1 MFCAILVHRHRFLVL
16 VDDWRERPK
25 DCRMTSS
32 GPLQV
37 DAVIFGGGGAGLWLL
52 DELIAGGYSVLLV
65 EVDELGKG
73 QTIAS
78 QGIIHGGLKYTLS
91 GLLTPSATAVS
102 EMPGRWRASLAGERT
117 PNLTK
122 TRLRSEFCYLW
133 QTSSLMSK
141 LGMVGARAG
150 LRVTPKKLEMHER
163 PEILRDCPGV
173 VARLDEQVID
183 TASFVTDL
191 ATQHREHILK
201 VDPDYGYDF
210 QLSGSGEVEV
220 VKLVNSDTQ
229 EELEIHPK
237 YVIFTAG
244 SGNAQLRKLAGL
256 QSELMQ
262 LRPLHMV
269 MLCGDMPQLNGHCVD
284 GASTRVT
291 ITSAED
297 SNGNTIWQIGGQL
310 AEDGVALDEQALIKQ
325 AKEELLTVL
334 PNLDLTICKWA
345 SYKSERAEATA
356 AGKRPEDVCIIKDG
370 NVITAWPT
378 KLALAPRLSEQ
389 IAAMLDEPD
398 KEDFEYLL
406 QVKDW
411 PKPVTA
417 LPPWE
422 TAAQWFTEV

>member
-1 MFCAILVHRHRFLVL
+1 MS
-16 VDDWRERPK
+16 
-25 DCRMTSS
+25 SS

-52 DELIAGGYSVLLV
+52 DELIAGGYSALLV
-65 EVDELGKG
+65 ETAELGKG

-91 GLLTPSATAVS
+91 GFLTPSATAIS

-150 LRVTPKKLEMHER
+150 LRVTPKKLEMRER

-173 VARLDEQVID
+173 VARLDEQVIN
-183 TASFVTDL
+183 TTSFITDL
-191 ATQHREHILK
+191 ATQHRSHILK
-201 VDPDYGYDF
+201 VGQADGYEF

-229 EELEIHPK
+229 EELSIQPK

-244 SGNAQLRKLAGL
+244 SGNAELRKLTGL

-284 GASTRVT
+284 GTATRVT

-297 SNGNTIWQIGGQL
+297 SNSNTIWQIGGQL
-310 AEDGVALDEQALIKQ
+310 AEDGVALDEQALIKH
-325 AKEELLTVL
+325 AKVELLSVL
-334 PNLDLTICKWA
+334 PNLDLANTKWA
-345 SYKSERAEATA
+345 SYRCQRAEATA
-356 AGKRPEDVCIIKDG
+356 AGKRPEDVCIVKEG

-378 KLALAPRLSEQ
+378 KLALAPRMAEQ
-389 IAAMLDEPD
+389 IVAMLDEPTQEICD
-398 KEDFEYLL
+398 YLS

-411 PKPVTA
+411 PRPVTA

-422 TAAQWFTEV
+422 TATQWYTEV

>member
-1 MFCAILVHRHRFLVL
+1 MS
-16 VDDWRERPK
+16 
-25 DCRMTSS
+25 SS
-32 GPLQV
+32 GPLQL

-52 DELIAGGYSVLLV
+52 DELIAGGYSALLV
-65 EVDELGKG
+65 ETAELGKG

-91 GLLTPSATAVS
+91 GIFTPSARAIS
-102 EMPGRWRASLAGERT
+102 EMPGRWRVSLAGERT

-183 TASFVTDL
+183 MASFITDL
-191 ATQHREHILK
+191 ATQHRSHILK
-201 VDPDYGYDF
+201 VGQADGYEF

-229 EELEIHPK
+229 EELELQPK
-237 YVIFTAG
+237 YVILTAGSLIKLINHETNKELEIKPQQVIFTAG
-244 SGNAQLRKLAGL
+244 SGNAGLRKQAGL
-256 QSELMQ
+256 ESEAMQ

-269 MLCGDMPQLNGHCVD
+269 MLSGDMPQLNGHCVD
-284 GASTRVT
+284 GTATRVT
-291 ITSAED
+291 ITSAEN
-297 SNGNTIWQIGGQL
+297 SNSNTIWQIGGQL
-310 AEDGVALDEQALIKQ
+310 AEDGVALDEQTLIKQ
-325 AKEELLTVL
+325 AKVELLSVL
-334 PNLDLTICKWA
+334 PNLDLANTKWA
-345 SYKSERAEATA
+345 SYRCERAEAKG
-356 AGKRPEDVCIIKDG
+356 AGKRPEDVCIVKEG
-370 NVITAWPT
+370 NVITAWPI
-378 KLALAPRLSEQ
+378 KLALAPRMVAQ
-389 IAAMLDEPD
+389 IFSMLDEPTQEICD
-398 KEDFEYLL
+398 YLS

-411 PKPVTA
+411 PRPVTA

-422 TAAQWFTEV
+422 TATQWYTEV

>member
-1 MFCAILVHRHRFLVL
+1 MS
-16 VDDWRERPK
+16 
-25 DCRMTSS
+25 SS
-32 GPLQV
+32 GPLQL

-65 EVDELGKG
+65 ETAELGKG

-91 GLLTPSATAVS
+91 GFLTPSATAIS

-183 TASFVTDL
+183 TTSFITDL
-191 ATQHREHILK
+191 ATQHRSHIFK
-201 VDPDYGYDF
+201 VGQADGYEF
-210 QLSGSGEVEV
+210 QLSEAGSITHI
-220 VKLVNSDTQ
+220 KLINSDTQ
-229 EELEIHPK
+229 EELEIQPK
-237 YVIFTAG
+237 YVILTAG
-244 SGNAQLRKLAGL
+244 SGNAELRKLAGL

-284 GASTRVT
+284 GTATRVT
-291 ITSAED
+291 ITSAKD
-297 SNGNTIWQIGGQL
+297 SNSNTIWQIGGQL
-310 AEDGVALDEQALIKQ
+310 AEDGVALDEQALIKR
-325 AKEELLTVL
+325 AKEELLSVL
-334 PNLDLTICKWA
+334 PNLDLTNCKLA
-345 SYKSERAEATA
+345 SYRSERAEATA
-356 AGKRPEDVCIIKDG
+356 AGKRPEDVCIVKDG

-378 KLALAPRLSEQ
+378 KLALAPRMAEQ
-389 IAAMLDEPD
+389 IVAMLDEPTQEICD
-398 KEDFEYLL
+398 YLS

-411 PKPVTA
+411 PRPVTA

-422 TAAQWFTEV
+422 TATQWYTEV